1 MVDQS
6 WPELYA
12 ASRALLDQGLPDSVP
27 RELSAEHPFI
37 PLGVDIDEDVAVAA
51 FLAAPPDEGPVP
63 SLWKVT
69 FEEYQGEWHRRGA
82 QGGAGIPDYP
92 LRDRG
97 PIASQRLYVRQ
108 WLGPDPDGPDSGA
121 HHDMVW
127 LTAVL
132 QASAEVDLLR
142 LGDRELDVPFHGY
155 VAVAARDQRKA
166 VLTAIGRDGSALEAL
181 DLGRGARAIYLD
193 QQRRLD
199 GEP

>member
-1 MVDQS
+1 
-6 WPELYA
+6 
-12 ASRALLDQGLPDSVP
+12 
-27 RELSAEHPFI
+27 
-37 PLGVDIDEDVAVAA
+37 
-51 FLAAPPDEGPVP
+51 
-63 SLWKVT
+63 
-69 FEEYQGEWHRRGA
+69 
-82 QGGAGIPDYP
+82 
-92 LRDRG
+92 
-97 PIASQRLYVRQ
+97 
-108 WLGPDPDGPDSGA
+108 
-121 HHDMVW
+121 MVW